1 MQHTPLDIRQTTFQI
16 MLALLLTL
24 GLITP
29 LASVHAQSAPP
40 EGSTPQQEPTEG
52 FKLGGLITT
61 GSIEMGMRQ
70 TWVGGNQDVYRSQV
84 NLGAGVRLF
93 DVSLQSRSPDNVG
106 PLYDTLSYHMTSWGG
121 DPYNTLRL
129 SIQKR
134 HLYRFDL
141 RYWRMDYVNLLP
153 TFANPLVNQGLL
165 INQHSFNQARRVSSY
180 ALTLLPNRDFQVR
193 LGYERNYAFGQ
204 ALTTFSIGL
213 DEFVLQDPMRTTT
226 HDYLIG
232 VDTTLGIVD
241 LTIEQTFRTF
251 KDDMATFQTPG
262 LVNNGNSPRLGPIG
276 AATPQQILLT
286 SFQRNSAVRGFMPA
300 TRLGLNVRPSKQIQ
314 FTGRVVYSDAEFD
327 FNRNEVLSGNLFDL
341 SALSFVTRQRSNALA
356 AASRPITTADA
367 ALRFSP
373 TQRLTLTNSTSFNHF
388 VIAGSSLLETL
399 QILGINF
406 QGNPPP
412 PDQMQR
418 MVSSFLDE
426 RTSLRSLRNLFEASI
441 EAHSR
446 LTLRGGYRFT
456 NRRTRLTIP
465 VPFRAIDESSLD
477 THTGITGLSLRAP
490 KQFRLMIQLERGSA
504 DNVFTR
510 VSPYHLTRARLRS
523 SFQPLQQWRL
533 SGEYALTDSRNP
545 NPFVDT
551 LHRHR
556 AFNIHSTVSLNQRLE
571 MDLGY
576 TRVDLASDTF
586 IILNPRTGQRGQSFY
601 RADDNVVNVD
611 LTFSPIR
618 ATRIAI
624 GYGVINS
631 QGTFPLNYHQPR
643 ARLSL
648 DLHRRLSWIA
658 SWGWYGYNE
667 KGIAIQDYRA
677 HLLTSSLKLTF

>member
-1 MQHTPLDIRQTTFQI
+1 MQHTILDTRQIAFPI
-16 MLALLLTL
+16 MLVLLLTL
-24 GLITP
+24 GLTTSM
-29 LASVHAQSAPP
+29 AHAQSTSP
-40 EGSTPQQEPTEG
+40 EEPTPQQEPVEG
-52 FKLGGLITT
+52 FKLGGLITSGT
-61 GSIEMGMRQ
+61 IEMGTRQ
-70 TWVGGNQDVYRSQV
+70 TWIGGNQDVYRSQV
-84 NLGAGVRLF
+84 NLGAGMRLF
-93 DVSLQSRSPDNVG
+93 DIAVQSRSPDNVG

-180 ALTLLPNRDFQVR
+180 WLTLLPNRDFQIR
-193 LGYERNYAFGQ
+193 LGYERNFAFGQ

-226 HDYLIG
+226 NDYLVG
-232 VDTTLGIVD
+232 VDTTLGMVD

-251 KDDMATFQTPG
+251 KDDMTTFQTPG
-262 LVNNGNSPRLGPIG
+262 LINNGNSPRVGPIG
-276 AATPQQILLT
+276 AVNPQQILLT
-286 SFQRNSAVRGFMPA
+286 SFQRDSAVRGFMPA
-300 TRLGLNVRPSKQIQ
+300 TRLGLNIRPSKQVQ

-327 FNRNEVLSGNLFDL
+327 FNRNEILSGNLFEL

-356 AASRPITTADA
+356 AASRPITTADV
-367 ALRFSP
+367 ALRVSP
-373 TQRLTLTNSTSFNHF
+373 IARLTLTNSTSFNHF

-399 QILGINF
+399 QILGLTF
-406 QGNPPP
+406 QGTPPP
-412 PDQMQR
+412 PNQMQR
-418 MVSSFLDE
+418 LVSSFLDE
-426 RTSLRSLRNLFEASI
+426 RTSLRSLRNLFEASL
-441 EAHSR
+441 EAHPR

-456 NRRTRLTIP
+456 NRRARLTIP
-465 VPFRAIDESSLD
+465 VPFRAIDQSSLD
-477 THTGITGLSLRAP
+477 THTGIAGLTLRAP
-490 KQFRLMIQLERGSA
+490 KQFRLMAQLERGSA

-510 VSPYHLTRARLRS
+510 IAPYHLTRLRVRS
-523 SFQPLQQWRL
+523 GFQPLSQWRL
-533 SGEYALTDSRNP
+533 SGEYTLTDARNP

-556 AFNIHSTVSLNQRLE
+556 AFNIHSTVSLNERLD

-576 TRVDLASDTF
+576 TRVDISSDTS
-586 IILNPRTGQRGQSFY
+586 IILNPRTLERGNSPY
-601 RADDNVVNVD
+601 RADDNAVNAD
-611 LTFSPIR
+611 LTFSPSR
-618 ATRIAI
+618 RVHLSV

-631 QGTFPLNYHQPR
+631 KGTFPLNYHQPR

-667 KGIAIQDYRA
+667 KGVAIQDYRA
-677 HLLTSSLKLTF
+677 HLLSSSLKLRF

>member
-1 MQHTPLDIRQTTFQI
+1 MQHTILDTRQIAFPI

-24 GLITP
+24 GLTTST
-29 LASVHAQSAPP
+29 AYAQSTSP
-40 EGSTPQQEPTEG
+40 EEPTPQQGPVEG
-52 FKLGGLITT
+52 FKLGGLITSGT
-61 GSIEMGMRQ
+61 IEMGTRQ
-70 TWVGGNQDVYRSQV
+70 TWIGGNQDVYRSQV

-93 DVSLQSRSPDNVG
+93 DIAVQSRSPDNAG

-121 DPYNTLRL
+121 DPYNTVRL

-180 ALTLLPNRDFQVR
+180 WLTLLPNRDFQIR
-193 LGYERNYAFGQ
+193 LGYERNFAFGQ

-226 HDYLIG
+226 NDYLVG
-232 VDTTLGIVD
+232 VDTTLGMVD

-251 KDDMATFQTPG
+251 KDDMTTFQTPG
-262 LVNNGNSPRLGPIG
+262 LINNGNSPRVGPIG
-276 AATPQQILLT
+276 AVNPQQILLT
-286 SFQRNSAVRGFMPA
+286 SFQRDSAVRGFMPA
-300 TRLGLNVRPSKQIQ
+300 TRLGLNIRPSKQVQ

-327 FNRNEVLSGNLFDL
+327 FNRNEILSGNLFDL

-356 AASRPITTADA
+356 AASRPITTADT
-367 ALRFSP
+367 ALRVSP
-373 TQRLTLTNSTSFNHF
+373 IERLTLTNSTSFNHF
-388 VIAGSSLLETL
+388 VIAGGSLLETL
-399 QILGINF
+399 QILGLTF
-406 QGNPPP
+406 QGTPPP
-412 PDQMQR
+412 PNQMQR
-418 MVSSFLDE
+418 LVSSFLDE
-426 RTSLRSLRNLFEASI
+426 RTSLRSLRNLFEASL
-441 EAHSR
+441 EAHPR

-456 NRRTRLTIP
+456 NRRARLTIP
-465 VPFRAIDESSLD
+465 VPFRAIDQSSLD
-477 THTGITGLSLRAP
+477 THTGIAGLTLRAP
-490 KQFRLMIQLERGSA
+490 KQFRLMAQLERGSA

-510 VSPYHLTRARLRS
+510 IAPYHLTRLRVRS
-523 SFQPLQQWRL
+523 SFQPLSQWRL
-533 SGEYALTDSRNP
+533 SGEYTLTDARNP

-556 AFNIHSTVSLNQRLE
+556 AFNIHSTVSLNERLD

-576 TRVDLASDTF
+576 TRVDISSDTS
-586 IILNPRTGQRGQSFY
+586 IILNPRTLERGNSPY
-601 RADDNVVNVD
+601 RADDNAVNAD
-611 LTFSPIR
+611 LTFSPSR
-618 ATRIAI
+618 RVHLSV

-631 QGTFPLNYHQPR
+631 KGTFPLNYHQPR

-667 KGIAIQDYRA
+667 KGVAIQDYRA
-677 HLLTSSLKLTF
+677 HLLSSSLKLRF